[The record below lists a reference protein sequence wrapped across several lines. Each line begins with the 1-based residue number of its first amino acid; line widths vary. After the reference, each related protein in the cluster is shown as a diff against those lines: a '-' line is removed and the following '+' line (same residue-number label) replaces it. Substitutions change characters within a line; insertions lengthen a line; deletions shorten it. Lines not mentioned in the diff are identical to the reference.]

1 MAEIKAV
8 RQQNRQKWNF
18 GDVYWH

>member
-18 GDVYWH
+18 G

>member
-8 RQQNRQKWNF
+8 RQQNRQKLNF
-18 GDVYWH
+18 G